1 MIVLVIDVG
10 GTHVKILATGHGDR
24 REFESGPTLTPR
36 QMVAGVRR
44 LAQGWEY
51 DVVAIGYP
59 GLVIGGR
66 IVREPAN
73 LAEGWIGYDF
83 ERAFG
88 RPVRIINDAA
98 MQALGSYRGGTMLFL
113 GLGTGLGSALVVDG
127 HVVPMELAHLPYRK
141 GEIEDYVG
149 LRGLERLGRKRWR
162 AHVEHLVGRFTLALH
177 PDEIVIGGGNA
188 KKLKTMPPGCR
199 EGDNANA
206 FAGGFRMWEGATP
219 PIALRKPAKAPRTR
233 RNPSVTRRPK

>member
-44 LAQGWEY
+44 LAQGWDY

-127 HVVPMELAHLPYRK
+127 HMVPMELAHLPYRK

-149 LRGLERLGRKRWR
+149 LRGLEKLGRKRWR
-162 AHVEHLVGRFTLALH
+162 GHVEHLVGRFTLALH

-188 KKLKTMPPGCR
+188 KKLKSMPPGCR

-219 PIALRKPAKAPRTR
+219 PIALRKPAKAPRTG
-233 RNPSVTRRPK
+233 RNPSVRTPK

>member
-1 MIVLVIDVG
+1 MNVLVIDVG

-44 LAQGWEY
+44 LAQGWDY

-149 LRGLERLGRKRWR
+149 LRGLEKLGRKRWR
-162 AHVEHLVGRFTLALH
+162 GHVEHLVGRFTLALH

-188 KKLKTMPPGCR
+188 KKLKSMPPGCR

-219 PIALRKPAKAPRTR
+219 PIALRKPAKAPRTG
-233 RNPSVTRRPK
+233 RNPSVRTPK

>member
-162 AHVEHLVGRFTLALH
+162 GHVEHLVGRFTLALH

-188 KKLKTMPPGCR
+188 KKLKSMPPGCR

-219 PIALRKPAKAPRTR
+219 PIALRKPAKAPRTG
-233 RNPSVTRRPK
+233 RNPSVRTPK